1 VKTSTNELK
10 VFQTMKELAVLDEQV
25 NQFLATN
32 KVKRRVSAGD
42 VTTPDNSGATI
53 GIIRVLVYEA

>member
-1 VKTSTNELK
+1 
-10 VFQTMKELAVLDEQV
+10 MKELAVLDEQV